1 MILLRDDL
9 LFAIHHSKRPLDEG
23 RIQKA
28 WEFANLAHTGQKRN
42 SGDDYITHPAHVA
55 KTLIDWNLDT
65 VTIIAGLLHD
75 TVENGGATAD
85 DLLKEFGPDV
95 AQIVAGVTKIT
106 DIHLVASEKE
116 QFVENLRKMILVMAH
131 DLRVV
136 LVKLA
141 DRLHNMQTLQY
152 LSPEKQIENAK
163 ETLEIYAP
171 LAERL
176 GIGQVKGELEDLS
189 FKYVYPEDYKKTF
202 DQTKHLYAEASK
214 YLEKFRREIL
224 KLLSPSVKDVA
235 INIRQKRLYSLW
247 RKMYRP
253 EHAGD
258 IDKVHDL
265 VAARILVHEIE
276 DCYRVLGLIHSHYR
290 PVPYL
295 GMRDFIANPKAN
307 GYRSI
312 HINVFGPEGRI
323 VEIQIRTFQMHAEAE
338 MGVAA
343 HWQYAAAKSKGE
355 ADEKLEKGTY
365 KPAGSKLSWVK
376 QLANWQNEV
385 TDSEEYLRSLKFDA
399 FAHRNLV
406 FSPIGDVYDL
416 PRGATPIDYAYAV
429 HTQLG
434 NQAAGAKVNG
444 KMVPLSHRLG
454 NGDVVEI
461 IIDRKRKLPSHEW
474 LDFVV
479 TTTARQQIQ
488 KFTKM
493 N

>member
-1 MILLRDDL
+1 MNPLLDSLMQSVR
-9 LFAIHHSKRPLDEG
+9 ASKRPLDED

-42 SGDDYITHPAHVA
+42 SGDDFITHPTQVA
-55 KTLIDWNLDT
+55 QTLIIWNLDT
-65 VTIIAGLLHD
+65 DTIVAGLLHD
-75 TVENGGATAD
+75 TVEDGGATAA
-85 DLLKEFGPDV
+85 DLEREFGPDV
-95 AQIVAGVTKIT
+95 ARIVEGVTKIT
-106 DIHLVASEKE
+106 DIHLGGSKKE
-116 QFVENLRKMILVMAH
+116 QFVENLRKMILVMAQ

-141 DRLHNMQTLQY
+141 DRLHNMQTLQH
-152 LSPEKQIENAK
+152 LTLQKQVENAK

-189 FKYVYPEDYKKTF
+189 FKYVYPEDYKKTY
-202 DQTKHLYAEASK
+202 DQTKHLYAEANK
-214 YLEKFRREIL
+214 YLEKFRREL
-224 KLLSPSVKDVA
+224 LQLLSPSIKDVA

-247 RKMYRP
+247 RKINRP

-258 IDKVHDL
+258 IEKVHDL
-265 VAARILVHEIE
+265 VAARIQVHEIE
-276 DCYRVLGLIHSHYR
+276 DCYRVLGLIHSRYH

-323 VEIQIRTFQMHAEAE
+323 VEVQIRTFQMHAEAE

-355 ADEKLEKGTY
+355 TDEKLEKGTY
-365 KPAGSKLSWVK
+365 SPSGSKLSWVK

-416 PRGATPIDYAYAV
+416 PRGATPVDYAYAV

-434 NQAAGAKVNG
+434 TQAVGAKVNG

-474 LDFVV
+474 LDFVM

-488 KFTKM
+488 KSLKI
-493 N
+493 

>member
-1 MILLRDDL
+1 MDPLLDKLLRS
-9 LFAIHHSKRPLDEG
+9 ARNSKRPLNEQV
-23 RIQKA
+23 IQKA

-42 SGDDYITHPAHVA
+42 SGDLFITHPTQVA
-55 KTLIDWNLDT
+55 LTLINWNLDT
-65 VTIIAGLLHD
+65 DTVTAGLLHD
-75 TVENGGATAD
+75 TVEDGGATTD
-85 DLLKEFGPDV
+85 DLVREFGPDV
-95 AQIVAGVTKIT
+95 ARIVEGVTKIT
-106 DIHLVASEKE
+106 DIHLGASKKE

-152 LSPEKQIENAK
+152 LSPEKQVENAK

-189 FKYVYPEDYKKTF
+189 FKYVYPDDYKKIF
-202 DQTKHLYAEASK
+202 EQTKRLYSEASK
-214 YLEKFRREIL
+214 YLEKFRREL
-224 KLLSPSVKDVA
+224 LQLLSPSIKDVA
-235 INIRQKRLYSLW
+235 INIRQKRLFSLW

-253 EHAGD
+253 EHGGD

-276 DCYRVLGLIHSHYR
+276 DCYRVLGLIHSHYH

-323 VEIQIRTFQMHAEAE
+323 VEIQIRTFQMHSEAE

-355 ADEKLEKGTY
+355 SDDKLEKGTY
-365 KPAGSKLSWVK
+365 TPAGNKLSWVK
-376 QLANWQNEV
+376 KLANWQNEV

-416 PRGATPIDYAYAV
+416 PRGATPVDYAYAV

-434 NQAAGAKVNG
+434 NQAVGAKVNG

-461 IIDRKRKLPSHEW
+461 VIDRKRKLPSHEW
-474 LDFVV
+474 LSFVM

-488 KFTKM
+488 KSLKI
-493 N
+493 